1 MCIEIIISHG
11 FFKLNTLCI
20 INKVNVKILLNSV
33 LTNIGMISE
42 KEKNSKE
49 NKVKW
54 CIKIKLYQVIIKSWI
69 FKFLMS
75 IISADSVV

>member
-1 MCIEIIISHG
+1 MCIEIIIPHI

-54 CIKIKLYQVIIKSWI
+54 CIKIKLYEVIIKSWI

-75 IISADSVV
+75 IISADSVA